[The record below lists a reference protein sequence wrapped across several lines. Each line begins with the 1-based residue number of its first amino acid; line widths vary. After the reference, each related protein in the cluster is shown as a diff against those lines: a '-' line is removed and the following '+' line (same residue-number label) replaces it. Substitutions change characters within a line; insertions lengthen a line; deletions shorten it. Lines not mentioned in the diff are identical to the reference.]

1 MSTQPIDPSDT
12 EKEKRSAKSET
23 TKNMS
28 SKLVLEMRLAEMMK
42 VNEVLKAKNE
52 KLEREK
58 KKNEEL
64 RAKYER
70 LERENKEL
78 RNHCTN

>member
-1 MSTQPIDPSDT
+1 
-12 EKEKRSAKSET
+12 
-23 TKNMS
+23 
-28 SKLVLEMRLAEMMK
+28 MRLAEMMK

-52 KLEREK
+52 
-58 KKNEEL
+58 EL

-70 LERENKEL
+70 LERVNKEL

>member
-1 MSTQPIDPSDT
+1 
-12 EKEKRSAKSET
+12 
-23 TKNMS
+23 
-28 SKLVLEMRLAEMMK
+28 MMK

-64 RAKYER
+64 RAKYKR